1 VFINLLNPILSGVT
15 SPNTSDEEL
24 IAVYLETQNGNY
36 FDIIYNRYSKKVF
49 AKCLTILKDYT
60 LAEDAMQDIFIK
72 LLFNLSKFSGKSK
85 FSTWLYSITYN
96 FCIDKIRKAKKNKET
111 SAEDLSVY
119 GGADD
124 DQIEDK
130 ILLEADIENLKIVL
144 DKIPVNDKVI
154 LLMKYQDEMS
164 IKDICL
170 VVNKSESA
178 VKMQIKRAKEKFIKI
193 HDEILVT

>member
-1 VFINLLNPILSGVT
+1 MFINLLNPILSGVT